1 MKLSRTIPGA
11 ALGALTFGAVLTLA
25 APLLPFGQT
34 AQAGEKQEETT
45 VTISTSKDKEAT
57 VLKLEPMKAGETKTV
72 TSEAGK
78 PVTVTRTEEG
88 YTIKTGDREIKVK
101 TSIDGEGPHV
111 LVPGGKEVHVVKGH
125 HCGEGE
131 AANML
136 FVGDDEKKVIVKKHA
151 YAFTTGEDAPKA
163 VAADVLKKAAPK
175 SLESLDRPTR
185 DAVERVLQ
193 EMLDKGTVFAP
204 GAMTMSWHAK
214 EGGEEGAGGERVKVM
229 VIQEKKDDAAKK

>member
-1 MKLSRTIPGA
+1 MTLSRTIPRV
-11 ALGALTFGAVLTLA
+11 ALGALTLGALVTLA
-25 APLLPFGQT
+25 APLLPFAQA
-34 AQAGEKQEETT
+34 AQAGEEKEETT

-78 PVTVTRTEEG
+78 PVTITRTEDG

-111 LVPGGKEVHVVKGH
+111 LLPGGKEVHVVTGH
-125 HCGEGE
+125 HCGDAE
-131 AANML
+131 AANMV

-151 YAFTTGEDAPKA
+151 YAFTTGDDAPKA

-204 GAMTMSWHAK
+204 GAMAMSWHAK
-214 EGGEEGAGGERVKVM
+214 EGGDGDGERVKVM
-229 VIQEKKDDAAKK
+229 VIQEKKDEGAKK